1 MKKQRVIFALDSG
14 NIQTLPDEEIK
25 MILRAADELILAGGR
40 NMLGKILKGSKDKK
54 VLAHGV
60 DQCPSYGFYKE
71 LTLLEIGYRIDWM
84 IKAGYLQIEYSNRL
98 PLLVF
103 TDLGWEIERETYAD
117 EIFHEL
123 ANHLADPDPEYIH
136 KLKGRNRGMILLLIE
151 KIKQNG
157 NADFVPLLRTWKDIE
172 YKKVQARL
180 QLAIEYLLKKEKQL
194 D

>member
-1 MKKQRVIFALDSG
+1 MKKQRVLFAFDSG

-25 MILRAADELILAGGR
+25 KILRAADELIFTGGR

-54 VLAHGV
+54 VLEHGG
-60 DQCPSYGFYKE
+60 DQCPSYGFYKA
-71 LTLLEIGYRIDWM
+71 LTLQEIGYRIDWM
-84 IKAGYLQIEYSNRL
+84 IKTGYLRIEYSNRL

-103 TDLGWEIERETYAD
+103 TDFGWEIERETYAD

-123 ANHLADPDPEYIH
+123 ANHLGELDSDYIH

-151 KIKQNG
+151 KIQRNG
-157 NADFVPLLRTWKDIE
+157 NADFVPLLKAWKDIE

-180 QLAIEYLLKKEKQL
+180 QLAIEFLLKKEKQL